1 MKKAINK
8 IFRLF
13 MYYTFCIV
21 LFSSC
26 VTEKQRRKICAEC
39 KSTSVDSVKTVFKET
54 LKDTF
59 IYVSSDPLIQ
69 YIKTPCDSLGK
80 LKPFDITKYNNGVKS
95 VVKSIG
101 GVLVVECKI
110 DSLKARTVFLER
122 TIDTLNKSK
131 EVKEITTNI
140 LTKFQRFCIWFFWGF
155 VVSSLVYLVI
165 KIVKIYLKTV
175 A

>member
-1 MKKAINK
+1 MKKAVKK

-39 KSTSVDSVKTVFKET
+39 KSLSVDSVSTDTKTI
-54 LKDTF
+54 LKDTI

-69 YIKTPCDSLGK
+69 YVPRPCDSLGK

-110 DSLKARTVFLER
+110 DSLKAKISYLET
-122 TIDTLNKSK
+122 TISTLNKSK
-131 EVKEITTNI
+131 EVKEITTN
-140 LTKFQRFCIWFFWGF
+140 
-155 VVSSLVYLVI
+155 
-165 KIVKIYLKTV
+165 LKYCSP
-175 A
+175 